1 MGKYSVILSE
11 IAVFKHTPQ
20 LFFFFQFHRG
30 LKTRYSAFHWRGNH
44 LSIFIGTK
52 ESIYIRKKSNS
63 HIIIVG
69 HQHGRRPAIWKTN
82 MVAVTSHVKT
92 LYLEKQIDQ
101 KGPARTRLLRRL
113 LI

>member
-1 MGKYSVILSE
+1 M
-11 IAVFKHTPQ
+11 
-20 LFFFFQFHRG
+20 LFH
-30 LKTRYSAFHWRGNH
+30 SRGNH

-52 ESIYIRKKSNS
+52 ESIYVRKKSNS
-63 HIIIVG
+63 HIIIVE

-92 LYLEKQIDQ
+92 FYLEKQIDQ
-101 KGPARTRLLRRL
+101 KSPARTTLPRRL